1 MLPLIFMK
9 VLKKD
14 INIFDSLECG
24 QIFRFKKLDENT
36 YNVCSMDKFALIKD
50 HGDYYDVKTDNEEY
64 FQKFFNLDIDYKQI
78 LGMLRNKQF
87 LKDVIPNNCVPL
99 RILRQDPFEMIISFI
114 ISANNNIPR
123 IKGIIERLCEGD
135 GELTK
140 DGIYAFPSANKLA
153 KRDVQFFESIG
164 CGYRAPYILKT
175 AQDIAYG
182 RFDVNAIK
190 ALDTET
196 ARKKLIS
203 LAGVGPKVADCIL
216 LFGYNRY
223 DVFPVDTWI
232 KKVYVDLFKKDNTV
246 DGMRKEFIKEFGEYA
261 GIAQQYL
268 FYAKRG

>member
-24 QIFRFKKLDENT
+24 QIFRFKKIDENT
-36 YNVCSMDKFALIKD
+36 YNVCSMDKIALIKD
-50 HGDYYDVKTDNEEY
+50 RGNYYDVKTDNEEY
-64 FQKFFNLDIDYKQI
+64 FHDFFNLDLDYRQI
-78 LGMLRNKQF
+78 LGELRNNKF
-87 LKDVIPNNCVPL
+87 LKDVIPTDCIPL

-140 DGIYAFPSANKLA
+140 DGIYAFPSADKLA
-153 KRDVQFFESIG
+153 KRDVQYFESIG

-175 AQDIAYG
+175 TQDIAYG

-190 ALDTET
+190 ALDTEN
-196 ARKKLIS
+196 ARKKLIE

-232 KKVYVDLFKKDNTV
+232 KKVYADLFKKDNTV
-246 DGMRKEFIKEFGEYA
+246 DGMRKDFIKEFGEFA

>member
-1 MLPLIFMK
+1 MK

-24 QIFRFKKLDENT
+24 QIFRFKKLDEKT
-36 YNVCSMDKFALIKD
+36 YTVLSKGYLATIKD
-50 HGDYYDVKTDNEEY
+50 LGDYYDVVTNNEEY
-64 FQKFFNLDIDYKQI
+64 FHNFFNLDINYKQI
-78 LGMLRNKQF
+78 LGELRKNKF
-87 LKDVIPNNCVPL
+87 LKDVIPSDCVPL
-99 RILRQDPFEMIISFI
+99 RILQQDPFEMIISFI

-123 IKGIIERLCEGD
+123 IKGIIERLCEGN

-140 DGIYAFPSANKLA
+140 DGIFAFPSADKLA
-153 KRDVQFFESIG
+153 KRDVKYFESIG

-175 AQDIAYG
+175 AQYIYSG
-182 RFDVNAIK
+182 VFDVNAIK
-190 ALDTET
+190 KLDTES
-196 ARKKLIS
+196 ARKKLIA

-232 KKVYVDLFKKDNTV
+232 KKVYVDLFKKDNTPEN
-246 DGMRKEFIKEFGEYA
+246 MRKELIKEFGEYA

-268 FYAKRG
+268 FYAKRGE